1 MALIRNPK
9 SGIQNGKR
17 AFTLLEL
24 LAAVTLLVVLGT
36 MLFQVFH
43 QASQVVEI
51 ASARQE
57 VYQYARAALEFL
69 ERELNGAFTG
79 VDANVNTG
87 IKGMRIFD
95 QAAMGTACPKR
106 ELSQG
111 IFFTTGIMARDTS
124 GTPATNSSFGKDVN
138 CARVAYYLNDEAK
151 NLRDASVRR
160 VELYDLTAADPGT
173 GGPTETG
180 SAFIRNCLRFNIEI
194 VSHLQDGDPV
204 GFRTLDWNSDADITV
219 GGYTRRRGLPQALL
233 LTFRITDERRAMLYT
248 WGTIGGEKKWY
259 IPGPDPAKD
268 YWGEEDPVVQTFRQT
283 VYYGRRSD

>member
-1 MALIRNPK
+1 MLLIQNPK
-9 SGIQNGKR
+9 SKIQNGKR

-69 ERELNGAFTG
+69 EREMNGAFTG
-79 VDANVNTG
+79 VDANVNAG

-95 QAAMGTACPKR
+95 QGGMGSACPKR

-124 GTPATNSSFGKDVN
+124 GTSATNPNFGRDVN
-138 CARVAYYLNDEAK
+138 CARVAYYLNDETQK
-151 NLRDASVRR
+151 LRDASIRR

-180 SAFIRNCLRFNIEI
+180 SAFVRNCLRFNIEI
-194 VSHLQDGDPV
+194 VSHLQNSDPV
-204 GFRTLDWNSDADITV
+204 DFLALDWNSDANVTV
-219 GGYTRRRGLPQALL
+219 GGFTRRRGLPQALR
-233 LTFRITDERRAMLYT
+233 LTLRITDERRAMLYE

-259 IPGPDPAKD
+259 VPGPDPVKD

-283 VYYGRRSD
+283 IYYGRRSD